1 MSHTSRF
8 AVALG
13 LGLALAIPAA
23 QAQSQSGTSG
33 ASGNS
38 GTSGGMSASGNTSG
52 NARGN
57 ATAGNNKQMA
67 RADRQMLVDIAQANA
82 AEIAT
87 GKLALEKSQ
96 NASVKQFA
104 QKMIDDHTQG
114 LTETT
119 QLASMKGVE
128 IPAEPDTTHKAMA
141 TAMKALSGDTFDKQY
156 MAQAGLRD
164 HRNTH
169 ELLQKTQRNAKDPE
183 LKALATKLMP
193 IVSGHLQSAEQM
205 AKTK

>member
-1 MSHTSRF
+1 MPHTSRL

-13 LGLALAIPAA
+13 LCLALAIPAV
-23 QAQSQSGTSG
+23 QAQKQSTTSGT
-33 ASGNS
+33 
-38 GTSGGMSASGNTSG
+38 MS
-52 NARGN
+52 
-57 ATAGNNKQMA
+57 QMA

-82 AEIAT
+82 AEIET

-114 LTETT
+114 LAETT
-119 QLASMKGVE
+119 QLASSKGVD
-128 IPAEPDTTHKAMA
+128 IPAEPDAKHKAMA
-141 TAMKALSGDTFDKQY
+141 TAMKALSGDSFDKQY

-164 HRNTH
+164 HRATH

-193 IVSGHLQSAEQM
+193 IVSGHLQSAEQLS
-205 AKTK
+205 KTK